1 MYLIIYFSNIFKID
15 NSFFTIINNTRMNR
29 STFHVSHYLIEE
41 ELTKETMDV
50 VRILKYQ
57 T

>member
-1 MYLIIYFSNIFKID
+1 MYMIIYFSNIFKID